1 MNTAKTIAFIVMSL
15 MNIPLLGQGIKY
27 RKEKLSEKAN
37 RFLIFAVLGMV
48 FSLGIGVYFC
58 VIQDG
63 AALAMS
69 VITVCIS
76 IWIKRALTGEILNTN
91 KQQNEKEQ

>member
-1 MNTAKTIAFIVMSL
+1 MNTAKTIVFIVVLLS
-15 MNIPLLGQGIKY
+15 NIPILCQGIKHR
-27 RKEKLSEKAN
+27 RKKLSEKAN

-63 AALAMS
+63 AALSMS

-76 IWIKRALTGEILNTN
+76 IWIKRTLTGEIFNTD
-91 KQQNEKEQ
+91 KQQKEKDQ

>member
-1 MNTAKTIAFIVMSL
+1 MNTAKTIAFIVLSL

-27 RKEKLSEKAN
+27 RKERLSEKAK
-37 RFLIFAVLGMV
+37 RFLIFAVLGMI
-48 FSLGIGVYFC
+48 FSFGIGVYFC

-76 IWIKRALTGEILNTN
+76 IWIKRTLTGEIFNTD
-91 KQQNEKEQ
+91 KQKNEKE